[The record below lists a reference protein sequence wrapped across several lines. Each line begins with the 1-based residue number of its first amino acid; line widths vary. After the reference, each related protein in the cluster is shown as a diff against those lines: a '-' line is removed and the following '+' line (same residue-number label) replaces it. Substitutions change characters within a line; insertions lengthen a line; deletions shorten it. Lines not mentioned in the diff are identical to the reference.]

1 VLLDVRS
8 KYESDQTW
16 IEAPQLQSL
25 PQPKLYDDM
34 DKLDKDKE
42 TVVMCRRGGRAY
54 QACCTLKGAG
64 FKDVKFVEGSLTCW
78 CADDICGE
86 PVL

>member
-8 KYESDQTW
+8 KYEADQSW
-16 IEAPQLQSL
+16 LEAPQTQLM
-25 PQPKLYDDM
+25 PQHKLYEDM
-34 DKLDKDKE
+34 DKLDKAKE

-54 QACCTLKGAG
+54 QACCNLKNAG

-78 CADDICGE
+78 CSDDVCGE
-86 PVL
+86 KII